1 MILLEEN
8 GSKDYM
14 RSMKRGFT
22 LIELLAVIVILAVIA
37 LILTPVIQDII
48 KNAKSSADLRS
59 AEAYVSAANNFYTTT
74 LLNSTNKALIG
85 TNVFDKIEVSGA
97 KAQSG
102 VIKVDNSGNVY
113 MAIVLNN
120 KCYTKSFTDTVA
132 SITVSTNTS
141 NCGIYMDST
150 LNGADPDLVDGMI
163 PVVIADDG
171 TVTKA
176 DVSNAWYDYTNKRW
190 ANMVLV
196 SSTSRTGYQSAYEGT
211 TINQADILGY
221 FVWIPRYRY
230 QLFNVAGNSISP
242 NEIQIVF
249 ENKNTAKSTGAT
261 NGSWLTETAFTF
273 GTEELNGIWVGK
285 YETTGTATTPTVLP
299 NVSSLKTQNV
309 RNEFAT
315 SLLFSNRTMNTDGSI
330 TSLGTNTTYGITGI
344 DSHMAKNSEWST
356 VAYLTN
362 SKYGRCTGGVCTEA
376 SINNSSSYI
385 TGSSA
390 GRPGDTTT
398 NGSTVYAYNTAQ
410 GYLATTTGN
419 ISGIYDMSG
428 GAWEYVMGD
437 LLDTNN
443 KPYSGADSSF
453 NSGFN
458 GTLSAGGSVTTD
470 YNFPDNKYYESY
482 GSAELTGCNGGV
494 CIGDSISETRGWY
507 GDYPYY
513 VSASD
518 PWFARGGYYNDGAG
532 AGVFALGNG
541 AGGADSVSFRA
552 VLTY

>member
-1 MILLEEN
+1 
-8 GSKDYM
+8 M

-48 KNAKSSADLRS
+48 KNAKSSTDLRS

-74 LLNSTNKALIG
+74 LLNSDNKALIG
-85 TNVFDKIEVSGA
+85 TNVFSKIEVSGS

-102 VIKVDNSGNVY
+102 VIKVDNSGN
-113 MAIVLNN
+113 
-120 KCYTKSFTDTVA
+120 
-132 SITVSTNTS
+132 
-141 NCGIYMDST
+141 IYMDST